1 MPICE
6 AISDAVFKLVS
17 KNISTSSGVSGSWSG
32 STLNFNPEALISL
45 SLSFSSVYNFTLF
58 FSMSFSLLDKGS
70 IASTLGYILE
80 ERILFTT
87 IFTNLGTI
95 GTGVQSNDSIDPS
108 PLFGSKEDS
117 ICLYIE
123 VS

>member
-1 MPICE
+1 MPICD
-6 AISDAVFKLVS
+6 ATSAAVFRLDS
-17 KNISTSSGVSGSWSG
+17 RNISTSSGVSGSCDG
-32 STLNFNPEALISL
+32 STLTFNPEAFASSML
-45 SLSFSSVYNFTLF
+45 SLSSTRILILF
-58 FSMSFSLLDKGS
+58 FSISFSLLDKGS